1 MVMTLP
7 SENSAAEQ
15 ARSLMSRK
23 DAIEAQIEE
32 QGAIIRSHNADM
44 QTPLVDREGF
54 PRADIDVWA
63 VRTARVR
70 IIELRN
76 DLAAVR
82 GDLAKALERVYER
95 KEELPT
101 GDASQ
106 DRQDVQLLP
115 FARVNTVAPG
125 SPAAESGLQREDLVL
140 KFGHLTKESFGQASL
155 QPLAELVALNENKPI
170 AMIVR
175 RAGAMTALRLVP
187 RQGWGGRGMLG
198 CHLLPHSA

>member
-1 MVMTLP
+1 MGMTLP

-15 ARSLMSRK
+15 ARSLMARK
-23 DAIEAQIEE
+23 DAIEAQIED
-32 QGAIIRSHNADM
+32 QGAIIRSHGADM

-76 DLAAVR
+76 DLSAVR
-82 GDLAKALERVYER
+82 GELAKALEKVYER
-95 KEELPT
+95 KEEIPT
-101 GDASQ
+101 ASAPQ
-106 DRQDVQLLP
+106 EAQLLP

-140 KFGHLTKESFGQASL
+140 KFGHLTKESFTQASL